1 LKGELSITSQLLAG
15 ISFFFP
21 LLYDSTNLFLVV
33 CQGLV

>member
-15 ISFFFP
+15 VSFFP
-21 LLYDSTNLFLVV
+21 LLHDSTNLFLV